1 LYEVICASFFGVPHA
16 KVIDY
21 EGKHD
26 IACYVSEKAR
36 DVGAL
41 DVLVAVSAEVPDETG
56 LA

>member
-1 LYEVICASFFGVPHA
+1 MICASFFGVPHA